1 MPINNEG
8 ANSMQKNLF
17 QTKGIPLIKF
27 QDATKIQSLQS
38 GKIYAK
44 TLSYYRKREE
54 ETGDCEV
61 GDKYKAMIHINN
73 AKIYSPDTGKTI
85 TVKNDLLK
93 TSESNDFVFCMFGV
107 NPKSKEFSFTDK
119 QKEKMLS
126 FGDTALIVLD
136 HDEFIRRVIVAAKQA
151 GYNVYFKPVQ
161 YYDPTIDGGN
171 MWNSLLEG
179 MWNIAFWK
187 RNSYIYQQEVRFV
200 FTPGDENTDHIE
212 LDIGD
217 ISDITAILPAKSALS
232 TIIKNAGS
240 SETESDLK

>member
-1 MPINNEG
+1 
-8 ANSMQKNLF
+8 MQEKFHF
-17 QTKGIPLIKF
+17 QAKGMPLIKF
-27 QDATKIQSLQS
+27 QDADKIKSLQS

-44 TLSYYRKREE
+44 TLGYYRKRE

-61 GDKYKAMIHINN
+61 GDKYEAMIHINEGT
-73 AKIYSPDTGKTI
+73 IYLPDTGKT
-85 TVKNDLLK
+85 VEVNGDLLK

-107 NPKSKEFSFTDK
+107 NPREEKFRFTDK

-136 HDEFIRRVIVAAKQA
+136 HDEFIRRVKVAAEQA
-151 GYNVYFKPVQ
+151 GYKVYFKPVQ

-171 MWNSLLEG
+171 MLISLLAG

-187 RNSYIYQQEVRFV
+187 RDSYTYQQEVRFV
-200 FTPGDENTDHIE
+200 FTPGDENIDHIE

-217 ISDITAILPAKSALS
+217 ISDITAIISAKSALS
-232 TIIKNAGS
+232 AIVEKVDS
-240 SETESDLK
+240 SETESNLK